1 LATLNLGLARSIW
14 QTFSVPTVYFDK
26 NKLFGGTVMSKLV
39 LIAVLMLTSSPCYA
53 AAVAIWTAPWTYT
66 PTSSITPPD
75 VAPAFA
81 DAGNGAAGAAG
92 ELLSG
97 TPAVSKAKAGAMNSS
112 VIQVAP
118 SAKARVDFTRPFT
131 LSGSPGGWD
140 VWLTVLTTGTFT
152 NEGTGASAQLERYAQ
167 IFQTSPIL
175 SSTFASTGMIV
186 QGGPANCCAPI
197 TTLHDTVPDGNYETM
212 GYLLTTASGPV
223 STTFGSASANFF
235 DTMTVI
241 TYATPMGV
249 PENSTWAMMAIGFAG
264 LGLLSS
270 LARVS
275 GAGLEKKAK

>member
-1 LATLNLGLARSIW
+1 MG
-14 QTFSVPTVYFDK
+14 
-26 NKLFGGTVMSKLV
+26 KLV
-39 LIAVLMLTSSPCYA
+39 FITVLMLTGSPCNA
-53 AAVAIWTAPWTYT
+53 AAIAIWTAPWTYT
-66 PTSSITPPD
+66 PAASITPPNI
-75 VAPAFA
+75 APAFA
-81 DAGNGAAGAAG
+81 DASNGAAGAAG

-112 VIQVAP
+112 VIQIAP

-140 VWLTVLTTGTFT
+140 VWLTVLTNGTFT
-152 NEGTGASAQLERYAQ
+152 NEGTGASAELERYAA
-167 IFQTSPIL
+167 IWQTAPIL

-197 TTLHDTVPDGNYETM
+197 TTLHDMVPNGTYETM
-212 GYLLTTASGPV
+212 GYLLTTASGPI

-241 TYATPMGV
+241 TYATPIGV

-264 LGLLSS
+264 LGLVSS
-270 LARVS
+270 LARTS
-275 GAGLEKKAK
+275 GYGRDRTTKQAPPFAEL